1 MGVSALTGCCRWR
14 QLVDNGSGHCLPCH
28 CYLYVWHW
36 TPFMKRKITVASLGG
51 WKHQHFCYMKPL
63 LGKSLSMN
71 LNFIFIRLEFK
82 ITILKRF
89 MVTAHLRR
97 PKKNHFFSF
106 IWLNWVHI
114 FALSFQK
121 EKKFKSQSTSF
132 DTKTWKIASNC
143 KFESCLS
150 IRCLASQHIFRFCHL
165 CRSIFLCLKLFCPF
179 FVSSSSTLH
188 WAMEIKTTCLQWVT
202 FPGKSWSIVID
213 DR

>member
-89 MVTAHLRR
+89 MLTAHLRR

-121 EKKFKSQSTSF
+121 EKKFKSQSTSL

-150 IRCLASQHIFRFCHL
+150 IRCLASSFFAH
-165 CRSIFLCLKLFCPF
+165 FLSRPPQRC
-179 FVSSSSTLH
+179 TER
-188 WAMEIKTTCLQWVT
+188 W
-202 FPGKSWSIVID
+202 
-213 DR
+213 R